1 MERRMLTERRS
12 EILRNLILEYVSTA
26 TPVSSGSLSR
36 NYGIKTSSATVRNEL
51 VQLEEEGYIMQPHT
65 SAGRVPSAKGYRY
78 YVETLLEKQ
87 DLTQDEQRL
96 IRHQFYQIHKGIDDL
111 VHLSAT
117 ILSRM
122 LHNVAIV
129 TAPQLSAPKIRMI
142 SLLSLKEASALL
154 TIVFHDAGFKQQT
167 VTFDEPLSQEDLNI
181 ISAKLTDYYEG
192 LTGGE
197 IRDRENKL
205 SSNEEQVVK
214 AILETI
220 DTEGKRVIEDPH
232 YDGLSHIMAQ
242 PEFVKGGRA
251 RILMELL
258 EERAFLSSILAQA
271 PEDEKLRVI
280 IGSENP
286 ESVLHDFSIVLSRY
300 GLPDQ
305 ASGVVG
311 IVGPTRM
318 AYGKTLPAVRFL
330 SEIMGELLYEM
341 YE

>member
-1 MERRMLTERRS
+1 M
-12 EILRNLILEYVSTA
+12 
-26 TPVSSGSLSR
+26 
-36 NYGIKTSSATVRNEL
+36 
-51 VQLEEEGYIMQPHT
+51 
-65 SAGRVPSAKGYRY
+65 
-78 YVETLLEKQ
+78 
-87 DLTQDEQRL
+87 
-96 IRHQFYQIHKGIDDL
+96 
-111 VHLSAT
+111 
-117 ILSRM
+117 
-122 LHNVAIV
+122 
-129 TAPQLSAPKIRMI
+129 
-142 SLLSLKEASALL
+142 
-154 TIVFHDAGFKQQT
+154 
-167 VTFDEPLSQEDLNI
+167 
-181 ISAKLTDYYEG
+181 
-192 LTGGE
+192 
-197 IRDRENKL
+197 
-205 SSNEEQVVK
+205 VK

-220 DTEGKRVIEDPH
+220 DTEGKRVVEDPH